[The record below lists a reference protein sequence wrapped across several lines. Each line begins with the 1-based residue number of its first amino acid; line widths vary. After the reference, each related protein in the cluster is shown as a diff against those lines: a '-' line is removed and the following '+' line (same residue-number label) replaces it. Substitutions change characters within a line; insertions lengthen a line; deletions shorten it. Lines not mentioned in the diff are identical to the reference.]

1 VFADRETW
9 QVLTPEVI
17 AELPEAPGVF
27 EVANLVR
34 TVLYIDRAQG
44 KLREKLT
51 ALWQDP
57 VKLPVRPGG
66 HFFRYELTSK
76 EEEAL
81 QARLSAYRTKH
92 QGQLP
97 PINREAKK
105 PLRVAAAARN
115 VA

>member
-1 VFADRETW
+1 VFADSNAW
-9 QVLTPEVI
+9 QPLTPEVI
-17 AELPEAPGVF
+17 AGLPEAPAVF

-34 TVLYIDRAQG
+34 SVVYIARAEG
-44 KLREKLT
+44 KLRESLT

-66 HFFRYELTSK
+66 HFFRYELTTR

-81 QARLSAYRTKH
+81 QKRLTAYRTKH

-97 PINREAKK
+97 PINRDAE
-105 PLRVAAAARN
+105 PRLRVAARN